1 MSIRRKIL
9 LALSVAVV
17 GLMAQTATAS
27 AAVRPM
33 TFDECGTN
41 SDTQV
46 YNCMYIAGGG
56 LSATE
61 IRGWSTDFAHLLS
74 GAYGTDVLVH
84 EEVVLEEST
93 TPDETICNSDT
104 VALSSSSQIV
114 GCELAPGGSFPIA
127 AGTYC
132 SILWWYDIGAREY
145 FNVAENCGT
154 ASA

>member
-9 LALSVAVV
+9 LAFSVAAV
-17 GLMAQTATAS
+17 GILAQTATAS
-27 AAVRPM
+27 AAVRPA

-41 SDTQV
+41 GDGV

-61 IRGWSTDFAHLLS
+61 IRGWSTDFSHIIS

-84 EEVVLEEST
+84 EEVT
-93 TPDETICNSDT
+93 GPNGTICNSPT
-104 VALSSSSQIV
+104 VTLSSSDQIV
-114 GCELAPGGSFPIA
+114 SCQLEPGGSFPIA
-127 AGTYC
+127 AGSYC
-132 SILWWYDIGAREY
+132 SIVWWYDRGAGEY
-145 FNVAENCGT
+145 FNLAENCGT

>member
-9 LALSVAVV
+9 LGLSVAAV
-17 GLMAQTATAS
+17 GLLAQTANAS

-41 SDTQV
+41 GGSGV
-46 YNCMYIAGGG
+46 YNCMYISGGG

-61 IRGWSTDFAHLLS
+61 IRGWSTDFSHLIS

-84 EEVVLEEST
+84 EEVT
-93 TPDETICNSDT
+93 APNGTICNSDT
-104 VALSSSSQIV
+104 VTLSSSDQIV
-114 GCELAPGGSFPIA
+114 SCQLEPGGSFPIA

-132 SILWWYDIGAREY
+132 SILWWYDRGAGAYE
-145 FNVAENCGT
+145 NLAENCGT
-154 ASA
+154 ASS